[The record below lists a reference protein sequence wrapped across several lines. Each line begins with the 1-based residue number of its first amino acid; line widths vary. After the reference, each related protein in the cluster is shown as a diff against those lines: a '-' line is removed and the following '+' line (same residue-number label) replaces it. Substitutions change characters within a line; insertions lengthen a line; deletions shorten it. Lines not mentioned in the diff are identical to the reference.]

1 MIINSSAVGMAA
13 NTVQRTRYTENNE
26 SLIMNMGNGSIGYS
40 TGSFENS
47 YERAYSEQIY
57 QENSQNSLLS
67 GKDAETGQ
75 SGESFSGSDRVQ
87 ADAAKNTA
95 PGYVGRIH
103 KNGADIGGD
112 MVIQL
117 RNYLFNFRN
126 KLRVLAGRGLYGGL
140 GAFGIGYRLYPYTFG
155 NQMLNLSS
163 GMGNVSVWRRMD
175 SHSFTYQEQESMT
188 FQTVG
193 KAVTADG
200 RTIEFNMELEMSRE
214 YTETVGE
221 LENTTVIMT
230 DPLVISL
237 NSNPVSVSDEKWKF
251 DIDGDGKTDNISKL
265 SEGAGY
271 LVLDK
276 NKDGII
282 NNGTEMFG
290 AKTGNGFAE
299 LADYDEDGNGWIDE
313 NDAVYKDL
321 AVWIK
326 DDRGNDKLV
335 SVKDANVGAIY
346 LGSAAT
352 DFALKSEQDNTY
364 NAQIRRTGVYLTED
378 GQANTIQQLDMV
390 NALIQVN

>member
-1 MIINSSAVGMAA
+1 MIIQSSAVGMAA

-26 SLIMNMGNGSIGYS
+26 SLIMNMGNGSIGHS
-40 TGSFENS
+40 AGSFEDS
-47 YERAYSEQIY
+47 YERAYSERTY
-57 QENSQNSLLS
+57 QENSQNSQLS
-67 GKDAETGQ
+67 DKDAATKQ
-75 SGESFSGSDRVQ
+75 SGERIRGNDHVQ
-87 ADAAKNTA
+87 ADAAQQIV
-95 PGYVGRIH
+95 PGYARGIRMS
-103 KNGADIGGD
+103 GIGTDAAGN
-112 MVIQL
+112 MVLQL

-126 KLRVLAGRGLYGGL
+126 KLSMMSRRSLYGGL
-140 GAFGIGYRLYPYTFG
+140 GVFGRGLSFYPYAYG
-155 NQMLNLSS
+155 NQTLNLSS
-163 GMGNVSVWRRMD
+163 GTGNASVWRRLE
-175 SHSFTYQEQESMT
+175 SHSYTYQEQESMT
-188 FQTVG
+188 FETVG
-193 KAVTADG
+193 KALTADG

-214 YTETVGE
+214 YTETVAC
-221 LENTTVIMT
+221 LEDTTVIMT
-230 DPLVISL
+230 DPLVINL
-237 NSNPVSVSDEKWKF
+237 DSNPVSVSDEKWKF

-276 NKDGII
+276 NKDGVI

-326 DDRGNDKLV
+326 DDKGNDKLV
-335 SVKDANVGAIY
+335 SLKDANVGAIY

-352 DFALKSEQDNTY
+352 EFALKSEQDNTY

-378 GQANTIQQLDMV
+378 GKANTIQQLDLV
-390 NALIQVN
+390 NALIS

>member
-1 MIINSSAVGMAA
+1 MIIQSSAVGMAA

-26 SLIMNMGNGSIGYS
+26 SLIMNMGNGSIGHS
-40 TGSFENS
+40 AGSFEDS
-47 YERAYSEQIY
+47 YERAYSERTY
-57 QENSQNSLLS
+57 QENSQNSQLS
-67 GKDAETGQ
+67 DKEAATKQ
-75 SGESFSGSDRVQ
+75 SGERILGNDHVQ
-87 ADAAKNTA
+87 ADAAQQIA
-95 PGYVGRIH
+95 PGYAKGIRMS
-103 KNGADIGGD
+103 GIGTDAAGN
-112 MVIQL
+112 MILQL

-126 KLRVLAGRGLYGGL
+126 KLSMMSRRSLYGGL
-140 GAFGIGYRLYPYTFG
+140 GVFGRGFSFYPYAYG

-163 GMGNVSVWRRMD
+163 GTGNVSVWRRLE
-175 SHSFTYQEQESMT
+175 SHSYTYQEQESMT
-188 FQTVG
+188 FETVG
-193 KAVTADG
+193 KALTADG

-214 YTETVGE
+214 YTETVAC
-221 LENTTVIMT
+221 LEDTTVIMT
-230 DPLVISL
+230 DPLVINL
-237 NSNPVSVSDEKWKF
+237 DSNPVSVSDEKWKF

-276 NKDGII
+276 NKDGVI

-326 DDRGNDKLV
+326 DDKGNDKLV
-335 SVKDANVGAIY
+335 SMKDANVGAIY

-352 DFALKSEQDNTY
+352 EFALKSEQDNTY

-378 GQANTIQQLDMV
+378 GKANTIQQLDLV
-390 NALIQVN
+390 NALIS

>member
-13 NTVQRTRYTENNE
+13 NTLQRTRYAENNE
-26 SLIMNMGNGSIGYS
+26 SLTMNMGNGSIGYS
-40 TGSFENS
+40 AGSFENS
-47 YERAYSEQIY
+47 YERAYSERTY
-57 QENSQNSLLS
+57 QENSQNSRLS
-67 GKDAETGQ
+67 GKDTKTRRY
-75 SGESFSGSDRVQ
+75 GERVLGNDRVQ
-87 ADAAKNTA
+87 ADAAKKTA
-95 PGYVGRIH
+95 PGYIGRIRA
-103 KNGADIGGD
+103 NETDIEGN

-126 KLRVLAGRGLYGGL
+126 KLSMIAGRGLYGGL
-140 GAFGIGYRLYPYTFG
+140 GTFGRGYRFYPYTFG

-163 GMGNVSVWRRMD
+163 GMGNVSVWRRLD
-175 SHSFTYQEQESMT
+175 SHSYTYQEQESMT
-188 FQTVG
+188 FETVG

-214 YTETVGE
+214 YTETVGA
-221 LENTTVIMT
+221 LEDTTVIMT

-237 NSNPVSVSDEKWKF
+237 DSNPVSVSDEKWKF

-326 DDRGNDKLV
+326 DDKGNDKLV
-335 SVKDANVGAIY
+335 SMKDANVGAIY

-352 DFALKSEQDNTY
+352 DFALKSEKDNTY

-390 NALIQVN
+390 NALIS

>member
-326 DDRGNDKLV
+326 DDKGNDKLV